1 MLPELVTYL
10 GTSEK
15 EQITIDVCRNRHMRR
30 NRNAG
35 KNRIV
40 AHDQPGEKNAG
51 CSCGTGI
58 GP

>member
-15 EQITIDVCRNRHMRR
+15 EQITIEVCRNRHMRR

-35 KNRIV
+35 QNCCV
-40 AHDQPGEKNAG
+40 
-51 CSCGTGI
+51 
-58 GP
+58 